1 MAQKLA
7 IQTKRMTRIYFATN
21 RRPNRATNPDDFGS
35 HFSDDGLANLRFG
48 RAEVTGS
55 KFDQFQIQVAP
66 ENLFAEPPVLGS
78 QAIFDQVRQQM
89 IQTGE
94 DTIIFIHGFN
104 TSFRSSLSCA
114 AQLHQVLTANDPLN
128 PGQPLKLNMCVFSWP
143 SDGSLLLTN
152 PRSRD
157 AVAYKNDRL
166 DAAAS
171 GTAFARAFLK
181 LADFINS
188 INQNSQPRCNQRLH
202 LIAHSMG
209 AYVLRSA
216 LQEVKKQVVQL
227 PRMFDQVILTA
238 ADEDDDAF
246 DLDYKLFPLPRIT
259 RRTSVYFNR
268 NDLALWASDTLK
280 GNPPRLGTDGP
291 IQPQQL
297 PRNVYP
303 IDCTDIIA
311 RITDPAEH
319 GYFISVPR
327 VVTDM
332 RQVLRNQ
339 IPDEIPGRRYIPE
352 TNRYRLLMGLDP
364 QNR

>member
-1 MAQKLA
+1 
-7 IQTKRMTRIYFATN
+7 MTRIYFATN
-21 RRPNRATNPDDFGS
+21 RRPNRDVNPDDFGRN
-35 HFSDDGLANLRFG
+35 FSDDGLANLRFG
-48 RAEVTGS
+48 RAEVSGPE
-55 KFDQFQIQVAP
+55 FDQFQIRVAP
-66 ENLFAEPPVLGS
+66 EDLFAEPPVLGS
-78 QAIFDQVRQQM
+78 QTIFEQVQQDM
-89 IQTGE
+89 AQIGE

-104 TSFRSSLSCA
+104 TSFHGALSYA
-114 AQLHQVLTANDPLN
+114 ARLHQVLTANDPLN
-128 PGQPLKLNMCVFSWP
+128 PAQPLKLNMCVFSWP

-171 GTAFARAFLK
+171 GVAFARAFLK
-181 LADFINS
+181 LADFINK
-188 INQNSQPRCNQRLH
+188 INQNSQPPCNQRLH

-209 AYVLRSA
+209 AYVLRA
-216 LQEVKKQVVQL
+216 AMQEVKNQVVQL
-227 PRMFDQVILTA
+227 PRIFDQVLLMA

-246 DLDYKLFPLPRIT
+246 DLDYKLFSLPRIT

-291 IQPQQL
+291 MQPRSL

-303 IDCTDIIA
+303 IDCTDIIS

-319 GYFISVPR
+319 GYFVTVPR

-332 RQVLRNQ
+332 RQVIRNQ
-339 IPDEIPGRRYIPE
+339 IPDEIRGRRYIPE